1 MGTVFVPPEGGRYAT
16 SLVLVA
22 GLWTPAATLRGMA
35 SFLGHRGW
43 EGRIPELVGQ
53 GGLTARA
60 DTVAAAVR
68 SVPAPP
74 VLVGHG
80 AGALVALEAAQRAPA
95 AALVLLLPTLP
106 GSVASQTLTRRWEAL
121 AALILGRDVPAPGGA
136 SARRIYGPT
145 APPALVPD
153 TREAV
158 LDVVR
163 GRVSLRAVPALPTL
177 LVSSPDDPLLGP
189 ESAGSLAATLGATHR
204 TLPGGHWT
212 ITGPRWRDAVAVVHR
227 WLVQS
232 LGESLLELYE
242 EAMADR
248 GDEPD
253 ASDEPDRS

>member
-1 MGTVFVPPEGGRYAT
+1 MGMVFVPPEGGRYAT
-16 SLVLVA
+16 SLVFVP
-22 GLWTPAATLRGMA
+22 GLWTPAAALRGLA

-43 EGRIPELVGQ
+43 EGRILELVRQ
-53 GGLTARA
+53 GGLRARV
-60 DTVAAAVR
+60 DVVLAAMRATT
-68 SVPAPP
+68 SPP

-80 AGALVALEAAQRAPA
+80 AGSIVALEASRQTAPG
-95 AALVLLLPTLP
+95 ALALLCPTLP
-106 GSVASQTLTRRWEAL
+106 GSPASQALTRRWEAL
-121 AALILGRDVPAPGGA
+121 SALALGRDVPPPAAG
-136 SARRIYGPT
+136 SAGRIYGPT
-145 APPALVPD
+145 AAPALESD

-163 GRVSLRAVPALPTL
+163 GRLPLRPVAGIPTL
-177 LVSSPDDPLLGP
+177 VVSSPDDPLLGP
-189 ESAGSLAATLGATHR
+189 ESAVRLATTLAATHR

-212 ITGPRWRDAVAVVHR
+212 VTGPRWKEAVGVLHR

-253 ASDEPDRS
+253 GS